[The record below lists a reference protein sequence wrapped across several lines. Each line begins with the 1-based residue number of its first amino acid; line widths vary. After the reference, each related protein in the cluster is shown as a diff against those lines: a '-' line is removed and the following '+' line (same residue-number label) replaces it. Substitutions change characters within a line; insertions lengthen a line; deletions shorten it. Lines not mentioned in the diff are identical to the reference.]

1 MNHGF
6 GRGRRRC
13 FGDDRNLLHCGRFG
27 LGNHGSC
34 RNGSFDGDFS
44 RRNFFDR
51 EFLSGDLEGRNIVS
65 SELFDDGFCRGR
77 SFLFGGGLSRGIDLG
92 A

>member
-1 MNHGF
+1 M
-6 GRGRRRC
+6 
-13 FGDDRNLLHCGRFG
+13 
-27 LGNHGSC
+27 
-34 RNGSFDGDFS
+34 SFDGDFS
-44 RRNFFDR
+44 RRNFLDR